1 MKAGLEE
8 DQLYL
13 DHAPPLIGNL
23 LLVEHAILPRISCIH
38 VLLQITNSRISFE
51 VLHK

>member
-13 DHAPPLIGNL
+13 DHAPLLIGNL
-23 LLVEHAILPRISCIH
+23 LLVEHAILP
-38 VLLQITNSRISFE
+38 
-51 VLHK
+51 

>member
-13 DHAPPLIGNL
+13 DHVRPLIGNL
-23 LLVEHAILPRISCIH
+23 LCLLNMRGLNCIR
-38 VLLQITNSRISFE
+38 VLLQITSSRISSE